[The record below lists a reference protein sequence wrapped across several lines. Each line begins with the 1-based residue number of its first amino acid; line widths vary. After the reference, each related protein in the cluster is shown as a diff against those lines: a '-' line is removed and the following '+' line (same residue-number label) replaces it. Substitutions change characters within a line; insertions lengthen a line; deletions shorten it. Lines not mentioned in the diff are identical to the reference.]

1 MVVFGVL
8 GVQPQKVDQLDLT
21 IFVLMMFKKYR
32 NGRIEKVGTLIKF
45 EKEQASWLPE
55 Q

>member
-1 MVVFGVL
+1 MVVFGDL
-8 GVQPQKVDQLDLT
+8 GVQPQKVDQLDLS

-45 EKEQASWLPE
+45 EKEQALWLPE